1 MVTKA
6 AQLKIWEPYRNENC
20 ELCPLHESA
29 QSVCLMGDGPV
40 PSRVMLVGEA
50 PGFREDEIGKPFS
63 GKAGQYLDNILA
75 EVGLPRESVFIT
87 NANKCRPPD
96 NRTPTKREIEACST
110 YLQSEIAAVRP
121 EFVVP
126 LGNVALQ
133 ATLGVKGIMSKR
145 GALIEKGAIKY
156 LPTLHP
162 AAILRNPA
170 WEQMFKADLQKLARL
185 VAGKEHAPETK
196 VWLIKS
202 SKSLRTFLKK
212 VEAVDGPISF
222 DIESWGPG
230 YSASGKDAKKGGL
243 HLWNPKWIILTCSF
257 TWEVGVSYVVALEHP
272 QASWDIPIESVYSAL
287 NVALEGKQMIGH
299 NVKFDMSGKYRKGVK
314 LHAKFDTLLA
324 AHLLDENRPNGLKP
338 LARTLLG
345 ADAYEENIDFKKP
358 HPLGPLAVY
367 NGKDTD
373 YTLRLYHLFRV
384 QLKERPRLLR
394 LFKLLV
400 MPACNSFVEIE
411 SNGFP
416 VDMRRLRKRNEDI
429 LEKIE
434 GIRQQMLEYVP
445 EEMQPGANFR
455 SPIFL
460 AKFFFG
466 VLELPILEVTPKSG
480 KPSTRE
486 AVLKRLRRKHPA
498 VNLLMELR
506 KWMKYESTYTRNWMA
521 RTAAAGKPRVYTAYN
536 LSGTVTGR
544 LSSNMQQVPREILI
558 RSIIGFSPETNA
570 KLISQGKPARR
581 FVEADFSQIE
591 LRIAAMLSRDPRL
604 TKAFLTGEDP
614 HMETAVAVT
623 GKDASVITKE
633 ERKLAKSVNFG
644 FLYGMGAK
652 KFRAYAYEKFDLNVS
667 LEDAQEYRKQFFRQY
682 RALPAWHDRQRRI
695 VRNLQFVTSPIGRIR
710 HLPAIASD
718 DDYLSGQAEREAINA
733 PVQGFA
739 SDLTVL
745 SMVLLHDRLD
755 RKRARI
761 IGNVHDSVL
770 FEIDDDYI
778 DTSTKIIRETM
789 ENLPLKRYFGYQ
801 PTIPIHVDILV
812 GDHWGEGK

>member
-1 MVTKA
+1 MVSEDA
-6 AQLKIWEPYRNENC
+6 RLKIWEPFRNADC
-20 ELCPLHESA
+20 TLCPLHESA

-40 PSRVMLVGEA
+40 PCKVMLVGEA
-50 PGFREDEIGKPFS
+50 PGYREDEISKPFA
-63 GKAGQYLDNILA
+63 GKAGQYLDQILS
-75 EVGLPRESVFIT
+75 EVGLPRESVYIT

-96 NRTPTKREIEACST
+96 NRTPTKKEIQACHP
-110 YLQSEIAAVRP
+110 YLLDEIRTVKP
-121 EFVVP
+121 DIVVP
-126 LGNVALQ
+126 LGNAALQ
-133 ATLGVKGIMSKR
+133 ATLGIKGIMSKR
-145 GALIEKGAIKY
+145 GALIEKDGIKY

-162 AAILRNPA
+162 AAILRNQS
-170 WEQMFKADLQKLARL
+170 WEQMFKADMQKLARL

-202 SKSLRTFLKK
+202 SKSLGIFLKK
-212 VEAVDGPISF
+212 LETVQTPISF

-230 YSASGKDAKKGGL
+230 YSGSSKDAKKGGL

-257 TWEVGVSYVVALEHP
+257 TWEVGTSYVVALEHP
-272 QASWDIPIESVYSAL
+272 QASWDIPIESIYAAL
-287 NVALEGKQMIGH
+287 NVALEGKEMIAH
-299 NVKFDMSGKYRKGVK
+299 NAKFDMSGMYRKGVK

-324 AHLLDENRPNGLKP
+324 AHLLDENRPNGLKS
-338 LARTLLG
+338 LARTFLG
-345 ADAYEENIDFKKP
+345 ADAYEENIDFKRP
-358 HPLGPLAVY
+358 HPLGSLAIY

-384 QLKERPRLLR
+384 QLIERPRLLR
-394 LFKLLV
+394 LFKLLL

-411 SNGFP
+411 ANGFP
-416 VDMRRLRKRNEDI
+416 VDMRRLRERNSDI
-429 LEKIE
+429 LVKIE
-434 GIRQQMLEYVP
+434 GIKDQLLEYVP

-466 VLELPILEVTPKSG
+466 ILDLPILVVTPKSG
-480 KPSTRE
+480 KPSTAE
-486 AVLKRLRRKHPA
+486 AVLKRLQRKHPA
-498 VNLLMELR
+498 VGLLMQLR

-521 RTAAAGKPRVYTAYN
+521 RTAAANKPRVYTSYN
-536 LSGTVTGR
+536 ISGTVTGR
-544 LSSNMQQVPREILI
+544 LSSNMQQVPREVLI
-558 RSIIGFSPETNA
+558 RSIIGINPKTND
-570 KLISQGKPARR
+570 KLTSRRRPARR

-591 LRIAAMLSRDPRL
+591 LRIAAMLSRDPTL

-614 HMETAVAVT
+614 HMQTAVAVT
-623 GKDASVITKE
+623 GKDARVITKE

-652 KFRAYAYEKFDLNVS
+652 KFRNYAYEKFDLNVS

-682 RALPAWHDRQRRI
+682 RALIPWHDRQRRI
-695 VRNLQFVTSPIGRIR
+695 VRNLHYVSSPIGRIR
-710 HLPAIASD
+710 HLPAITSD
-718 DDYLSGQAEREAINA
+718 DDFLSGQAEREAINA
-733 PVQGFA
+733 PVQGLA

-745 SMVLLHDRLD
+745 SMVLLHNLLN

-770 FEIDDDYI
+770 FEVDDDYL
-778 DTSTKIIRETM
+778 DEATKTIRQTM
-789 ENLPLKRYFGYQ
+789 ENLPLKRFFGYQ
-801 PTIPIHVDILV
+801 PTIPIQVDILV